1 MAKRRYRRYRRARGR
16 WSSNI
21 QRIRDNYPTIS
32 AGAVSQSYTICQN
45 PVQDA
50 LTVSNQ
56 FTVKNAEASM
66 DIEAYLPNAFE
77 NIEYYIMYVP
87 EGYGIDGDLPFK
99 HPEWIMAYKFVGTA
113 NTSSDSQTVSLL
125 LLLELKLDFLED

>member
-1 MAKRRYRRYRRARGR
+1 
-16 WSSNI
+16 
-21 QRIRDNYPTIS
+21 
-32 AGAVSQSYTICQN
+32 
-45 PVQDA
+45 
-50 LTVSNQ
+50 
-56 FTVKNAEASM
+56 M

-113 NTSSDSQTVSLL
+113 NTSSDSQTVSRFTPPRIKTRLSRLNTGDSIILL
-125 LLLELKLDFLED
+125 INGFANTELTNVRFNGLLRWWTKTN